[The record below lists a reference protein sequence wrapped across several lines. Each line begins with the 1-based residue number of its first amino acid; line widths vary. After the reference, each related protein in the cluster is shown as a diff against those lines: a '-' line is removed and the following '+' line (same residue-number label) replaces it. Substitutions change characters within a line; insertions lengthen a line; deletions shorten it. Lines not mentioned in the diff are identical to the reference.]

1 MMLLVNQPQATTL
14 PTTSS
19 RVLLPT
25 AIQYRG
31 WSIQTKVIN
40 GQMWVRWQ
48 HSLDDC
54 SRYGCL
60 VMEAGFDATISHAQ
74 SLIDATI
81 DLELQVQPTKVVQSA
96 ALSSESAIF
105 LWN

>member
-1 MMLLVNQPQATTL
+1 MMLLVNQSQATTL

-31 WSIQTKVIN
+31 WSIQTQVIN

-48 HSLDDC
+48 HPLDNC
-54 SRYGCL
+54 SRYGCPI
-60 VMEAGFDATISHAQ
+60 MEAGLDATLMHAK
-74 SLIDATI
+74 SLIDTTI
-81 DLELQVQPTKVVQSA
+81 DLELQVQPNKVVQPV
-96 ALSSESAIF
+96 ALSAESAIF